1 MESIRVYNLNKT
13 YGQNDEKIKVQ
24 ALRSITLTLETN
36 KIYAIMGHSG
46 SGKSTLMHI
55 LGLLDR
61 PTSGQYFLNNRDV
74 SKLSDRQQAHIRNR
88 EIGFVFQ
95 AYNLLPRYSVYKNV
109 EMPMTYSTVAGA
121 DRKKR
126 INRLLEQVGL
136 GHRIHH
142 KPNELSGGE
151 RQRVAIARALVMNP
165 TVILADEP
173 TGNLDTKTEKEIMA
187 LLTDL
192 KDESRT
198 IVLVTHEMEIAEYAD
213 AVIKI
218 RDGEVIE

>member
-24 ALRSITLTLETN
+24 ALKSITLTLETN

-61 PTSGQYFLNNRDV
+61 PSSGQYFLNNRDV

-109 EMPMTYSTVAGA
+109 EMPMTYSTVSGS
-121 DRKKR
+121 DRKIR

-187 LLTDL
+187 LLTEL
-192 KDESRT
+192 KDDSRT
-198 IVLVTHEMEIAEYAD
+198 IVLVTHEVEIAEYAD
-213 AVIKI
+213 AIIKI